1 MDGVLKGEGSEKPF
15 TSSGGG
21 SSSYLENAEYAG
33 DFKIKIINEAKPT
46 RFMVEFE
53 FLTRE
58 SYPDT
63 FILTNVEDSL
73 RIPNEIT
80 VNN

>member
-1 MDGVLKGEGSEKPF
+1 
-15 TSSGGG
+15 
-21 SSSYLENAEYAG
+21 
-33 DFKIKIINEAKPT
+33 
-46 RFMVEFE
+46 MVEFE